1 MESYRSLKLY
11 LLLFA
16 VIFSAFNT
24 AATAIL
30 TFVWINVALAILGLT
45 VTRQKEQVV
54 AVLAGHSVL
63 LGLQIAY
70 ALLVVAIPAASRLES
85 ILELLATFVLL
96 FFSFS
101 LEYFLEVRNY
111 QKYFFQY
118 AKDAEVI
125 PMEKVGQFV
134 RFVHE
139 KKDGLGKASEI
150 MTLENTREMVRV
162 LRSNSLFTYIN
173 DGHLTQAYFD
183 AATEA
188 LDDEAIYIVLSDTGS
203 VPSKVIALF
212 TEKSHNHVSISFDR
226 DLKTLISY
234 NGGERVHPPG
244 LNAEMLEMFAKK
256 KDATIFIYKLA
267 VSREQKEKMLN
278 KIVEINQEGSAYN
291 LLGLVLHKSYKP
303 NMMYC
308 SQFVYTLLK
317 YVGAQYFEKSPATV
331 RPTDLVELDYHRK
344 LQFDYEIKF

>member
-30 TFVWINVALAILGLT
+30 TFVWINVALAALGLSIIREK
-45 VTRQKEQVV
+45 RQIVSIIV
-54 AVLAGHSVL
+54 GHSVL
-63 LGLQIAY
+63 LCLQIAY
-70 ALLVVAIPAASRLES
+70 ALLVVAIPATSRLES

-101 LEYFLEVRNY
+101 LEYFMEIRNY
-111 QKYFFQY
+111 QKYHFQY

-125 PMEKVGQFV
+125 PLEKVGQFI

-139 KKDGLGKASEI
+139 KKEGLDKASQI
-150 MTLENTREMVRV
+150 MTLENTREIVRV

-173 DGHLTQAYFD
+173 DGHLTKDYFD
-183 AATEA
+183 AATES
-188 LDDEAIYIVLSDTGS
+188 LNDHAIYIVLSDTGS
-203 VPSKVIALF
+203 VPSKVISLF
-212 TEKSHNHVSISFDR
+212 TEKSHNHVSIAFDR

-256 KDATIFIYKLA
+256 KDATIYIYKLA
-267 VSREQKEKMLN
+267 VTRAQKEKMLN
-278 KIVEINQEGSAYN
+278 KIVEINEEGSAYN
-291 LLGLVLHKSYKP
+291 LLGLVLRKSYKP

-317 YVGAQYFEKSPATV
+317 YADAHYFEKHPVSIK
-331 RPTDLVELDYHRK
+331 PTDLVELDYRRN